1 MGIPAA
7 SLTTTQESLFSE
19 MSVTDWHVGLAAKV
33 QGTWNLHH
41 SLQGHDSQLDFFVTT
56 SSITGTIGQATES
69 NYSAA
74 NSFLD
79 AFAHHRRSLGL
90 PGTSVALG
98 AIKGV
103 GYLAE
108 HPEAES
114 MLQKQGFHSM
124 DEEEMLQVMDLAISG
139 CQAKSHNSE
148 NHDHPFIL
156 TGLDERAP
164 IKRVLEDPRAGA
176 LASAVSRLSM
186 DNSGAAST
194 EGSGL
199 PRSVED
205 ALSANDSQALYA
217 AVEIA
222 VSANL
227 ATLVRT
233 PVEQVTAQTHLVDI
247 GMDSML
253 AVEARQGA
261 TLGVDV
267 PLVDLMANRATVGD
281 IGNKVAQGLLKRF
294 KKVEKL

>member
-1 MGIPAA
+1 M
-7 SLTTTQESLFSE
+7 
-19 MSVTDWHVGLAAKV
+19 

-41 SLQGHDSQLDFFVTT
+41 SLRGYDSKLDFFVTT

-79 AFAHHRRSLGL
+79 AFAHYRRSLRL

-114 MLQKQGFHSM
+114 ILRKQGFHSM
-124 DEEEMLQVMDLAISG
+124 DEEELLQVMDLAISG
-139 CQAKSHNSE
+139 CQAKPEDPGNR
-148 NHDHPFIL
+148 DHPCIL
-156 TGLDERAP
+156 TGLDERKP
-164 IKRVLEDPRAGA
+164 VKRVLEDPRARA
-176 LASAVSRLSM
+176 LAFAASRLSM
-186 DNSGAAST
+186 DSPGAAST
-194 EGSGL
+194 DDSGL
-199 PRSVED
+199 PKSVKD
-205 ALSANDSQALYA
+205 ALSTNDSKALHA
-217 AVEIA
+217 AVEVVI
-222 VSANL
+222 SANL
-227 ATLVRT
+227 ATLVHT
-233 PVEQVTAQTHLVDI
+233 PAEQVNAQTHLVDI

-261 TLGVDV
+261 TLGIDV

-281 IGNKVAQGLLKRF
+281 IGRKVAQGLLKRF
-294 KKVEKL
+294 QKKGEGNVN